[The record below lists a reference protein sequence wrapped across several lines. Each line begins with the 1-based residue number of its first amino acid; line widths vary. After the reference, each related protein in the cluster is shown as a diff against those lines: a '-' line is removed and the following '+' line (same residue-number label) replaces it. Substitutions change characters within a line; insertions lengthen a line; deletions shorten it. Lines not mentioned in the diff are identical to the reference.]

1 MKKIIVAM
9 QVAFGFMLCWII
21 LWAWLYYLPL
31 PEVSYPVLNQSAG
44 TRRSLH
50 SASFSQANICRA

>member
-31 PEVSYPVLNQSAG
+31 PKVRYPDGSQPIG
-44 TRRSLH
+44 WH